1 MNEHRKSPAVEPR
14 NLAVEGTQSEGLG
27 IDSLAGKLQR
37 YAGGKERALRMLD
50 YIRSHH
56 SDKVN
61 LIGNL
66 RDCASYLVFKHYYTI
81 DELRLHGAITCKK
94 HLLCPFCAM
103 RRAVKYLQAFLEKIE
118 HLESEGIIND
128 ALTPYFVT
136 LTVKDREILK
146 EAFTSLKNAF
156 RRYTQQRRD
165 VLKRG
170 GSCEFAKAEGGVCSY
185 EVKRGSGSGL
195 WHPHLHCV
203 WWCREAPDV
212 ATLSAEWKA
221 LTGDSFIVDV
231 RPLTAREGQSSL
243 VAGFI
248 EVFKYA
254 LKFSEMNEADNWE
267 AFEYLSGRRLVSSF
281 GFLRSVKLPDN
292 LLDEDIQ
299 QALPYYKLFYAY
311 VRGNYTLYRTQEFD
325 GSEDD

>member
-1 MNEHRKSPAVEPR
+1 MAEHRKSPAVEPR

-27 IDSLAGKLQR
+27 IDSLSGKLQR

-50 YIRSHH
+50 YIR
-56 SDKVN
+56 VN
-61 LIGNL
+61 HPDEINFIGNL
-66 RDCASYLVFKHYYTI
+66 RDCGSYLVFKHFYTI
-81 DELRLHGAITCKK
+81 DELRLHGAVFCKK
-94 HLLCPFCAM
+94 HLICPFCAM
-103 RRAVKYLQAFLEKIE
+103 RRAVKYLQAYIEKIE
-118 HLESEGIIND
+118 HLEAEGVINAD
-128 ALTPYFVT
+128 LRPYFVT
-136 LTVKDREILK
+136 LTVKDRESLSESFNGLK
-146 EAFTSLKNAF
+146 SAF
-156 RRYTQQRRD
+156 RRYTQQRRNA
-165 VLKRG
+165 LKG
-170 GSCEFAKAEGGVCSY
+170 KTSCEFAKAEGGVYSY

-203 WWCREAPDV
+203 WWCREAPDA

-254 LKFSEMNEADNWE
+254 LKFSEMDLADNWE
-267 AFEYLSGRRLVSSF
+267 AFQYLSGRRLVSSF
-281 GFLRSVKLPDN
+281 GFLRGVKLPDN

-299 QALPYYKLFYAY
+299 EALPYYKLFYAY

-325 GSEDD
+325 GSQDD